1 MLGVG
6 GFEPGDVDLIAPEG
20 TVDAGDASIRVIGDL
35 NVAALVV
42 LNADNIQVE
51 DEVTGVPPSEESTV
65 YISVEGGDEGQ

>member
-6 GFEPGDVDLIAPEG
+6 GVEPGDVDLIAPEG
-20 TVDAGDASIRVIGDL
+20 TVDAADASIRVIGNL